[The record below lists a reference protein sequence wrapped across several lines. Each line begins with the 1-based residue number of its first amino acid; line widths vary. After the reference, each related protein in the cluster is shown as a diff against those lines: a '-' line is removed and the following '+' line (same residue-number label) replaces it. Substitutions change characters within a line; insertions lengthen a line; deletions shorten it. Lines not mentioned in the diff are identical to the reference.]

1 MGFFYLIDKINYPLD
16 KKLGTIRIF
25 YKESRYVNTFFL
37 IFSRSNKLLLM
48 NFKTIFVSII
58 LICTSALAG
67 LAQTNQLEKAAEMA
81 KEKNKL
87 IFMNFSGSDWC
98 RACMVLK
105 QSILETPEFKSFA
118 DKELVLLEVDF
129 PRKKKN
135 RLSKEQ
141 TEYNE
146 KLAEKYNHDG
156 QFPTVIILDSD
167 LNIIAKTGYKRLSP
181 SLYIEHIKTLIN
193 K

>member
-1 MGFFYLIDKINYPLD
+1 M
-16 KKLGTIRIF
+16 T
-25 YKESRYVNTFFL
+25 YKTTVISIFL
-37 IFSRSNKLLLM
+37 ILASLSNGFSQSNR
-48 NFKTIFVSII
+48 
-58 LICTSALAG
+58 
-67 LAQTNQLEKAAEMA
+67 LEKAAEMA
-81 KEKNKL
+81 KEENKL
-87 IFMNFSGSDWC
+87 IFINFSGSDWC
-98 RACMVLK
+98 RSCMVLK

-118 DKELVLLEVDF
+118 DKELVLVDVDF

-146 KLAEKYNHDG
+146 KLAEKYNNDG
-156 QFPTVIILDSD
+156 QFPTIIILDSD

-181 SLYIEHIKTLIN
+181 SLYIDHIKTLIN

>member
-1 MGFFYLIDKINYPLD
+1 
-16 KKLGTIRIF
+16 
-25 YKESRYVNTFFL
+25 
-37 IFSRSNKLLLM
+37 M
-48 NFKTIFVSII
+48 NFKTIIIGFVLV
-58 LICTSALAG
+58 LIGSLSS
-67 LAQTNQLEKAAEMA
+67 LAQSGQLEKAAQVA
-81 KEKNKL
+81 KEENKL

-98 RACMVLK
+98 RSCMVLK
-105 QSILETPEFKSFA
+105 QSILETSEFESFA
-118 DKELVLLEVDF
+118 NKELILVDVDF

-146 KLAEKYNHDG
+146 KLAAKYNNDG
-156 QFPTVIILDSD
+156 QFPTIIILDSD

-181 SLYIEHIKTLIN
+181 KLYIDHIKSLIN

>member
-1 MGFFYLIDKINYPLD
+1 
-16 KKLGTIRIF
+16 
-25 YKESRYVNTFFL
+25 
-37 IFSRSNKLLLM
+37 M
-48 NFKTIFVSII
+48 NFKTILIGII
-58 LICTSALAG
+58 LVFSGSANSF
-67 LAQTNQLEKAAEMA
+67 AQTSQLEKAVEIA
-81 KEKNKL
+81 KEENKL

-105 QSILETPEFKSFA
+105 QSILETPEFESFA
-118 DKELVLLEVDF
+118 KEKLILIDVDF

-141 TEYNE
+141 TKYNE
-146 KLAEKYNHDG
+146 SLAEKYNHDG
-156 QFPTVIILDSD
+156 QFPTIIILDSD

-181 SLYIEHIKTLIN
+181 TQYVNHIKTLIE